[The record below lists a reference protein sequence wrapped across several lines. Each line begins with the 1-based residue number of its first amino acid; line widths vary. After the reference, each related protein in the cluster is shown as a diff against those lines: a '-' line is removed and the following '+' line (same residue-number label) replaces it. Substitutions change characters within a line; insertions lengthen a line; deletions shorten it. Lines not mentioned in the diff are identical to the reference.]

1 MPHAITTSTKTKK
14 RDHLVLFSTGL
25 LILALLV
32 AACGGATAG
41 TTANGA
47 SNAPIAAPAQHS
59 AANVNSSASLPG
71 TPAGTSATSTTATS
85 KSGTTPSAAQYL
97 IKSLA
102 VNMGVKDTRQVAA
115 DLQAWI
121 STTDPGSS
129 SAGIDYEQVGD
140 NLYNVSMQFEVR
152 ATDYTQ
158 IKLYLEDY
166 TTQHGGKLLSLHETV
181 QDVTN
186 DFIDSQSRLRNLKG
200 EQERLLTLLSNTT
213 ALGDILSIEQR
224 LTDVEGQIED
234 TEAHI
239 NALSGQTTF
248 YTVSISL
255 QPITLAPPPPLAP
268 NNTWSGLKTL
278 QDAWSASVAFGE
290 VLATVFIWLLSF
302 SIYIV
307 PAAAIAWFVWLRR
320 RARLV
325 APMPAPHVMT
335 PPQSEL

>member
-14 RDHLVLFSTGL
+14 RDHLALFSTGL
-25 LILALLV
+25 IILALLV
-32 AACGGATAG
+32 AACGGAT
-41 TTANGA
+41 TTATG
-47 SNAPIAAPAQHS
+47 SSPSAAIPGPAQHS
-59 AANVNSSASLPG
+59 ANANKSAHQPG
-71 TPAGTSATSTTATS
+71 APTTG

-102 VNMGVKDTRQVAA
+102 VNMEVKDTRRVAA
-115 DLQAWI
+115 DLQGWI

-140 NLYNVSMQFEVR
+140 NLYSVSMQFEVR

-181 QDVTN
+181 QNVTN

-200 EQERLLTLLSNTT
+200 EQQRLLALLGNTT

-255 QPITLAPPPPLAP
+255 RPVAFTPPPPPL

-278 QDAWSASVAFGE
+278 QDAWSASLAFGE
-290 VLATVFIWLLSF
+290 VLATLFIWLLTF

-307 PAAAIAWFVWLRR
+307 PAAVIAWFVWLRR

-325 APMPAPHVMT
+325 APMQAPHIVT